1 MFGRLVVQ
9 GPKQGGRPATSW
21 GDCLQKNLEAFGV
34 VPRKDKGPKWVALGV
49 VVKDG
54 RDWMTAAN
62 NVEMWHRAV
71 EWGAEHS
78 ITPGVARTFAN
89 PTCGASARL
98 VNLYSSYV
106 CYSVLFCLF
115 AVVSISCDI
124 P

>member
-9 GPKQGGRPATSW
+9 GPKRGGRPATSW
-21 GDCLQKNLEAFGV
+21 ADCLQKNLEAFGA
-34 VPRKDKGPKWVALGV
+34 VPRKHKGPKWIAFGV

-54 RDWMTAAN
+54 RDSMTAAN

-78 ITPGVARTFAN
+78 ITPGVVRTFAN
-89 PTCGASARL
+89 STCGVSARL
-98 VNLYSSYV
+98 MNLYSSYV

-124 P
+124 S